1 MRLELIIIGWLTGG
15 LVVLLGGAAAL
26 YPARRAGRI
35 CTPGIERRWTLPKME
50 GDRIEMRLPFSLV
63 RHEVVGLAAFQA
75 EFWAANQEQSIG
87 AGFYVEAL
95 GVERRGDAVR
105 LAARVWL
112 APFDQGVVQQTVL
125 VIAPGSDPHYCDI
138 DVQLDLEAGDLAT
151 WHRVVRTFIDDVRK
165 QFLVWRTLN
174 GDDRRHY
181 AEQLSRW
188 MHTGAEA

>member
-1 MRLELIIIGWLTGG
+1 M
-15 LVVLLGGAAAL
+15 
-26 YPARRAGRI
+26 
-35 CTPGIERRWTLPKME
+35 
-50 GDRIEMRLPFSLV
+50 
-63 RHEVVGLAAFQA
+63 
-75 EFWAANQEQSIG
+75 
-87 AGFYVEAL
+87 
-95 GVERRGDAVR
+95 
-105 LAARVWL
+105 WL

-188 MHTGAEA
+188 MHAGAEA